1 MTIDE
6 ETRQEMIQNRA
17 KNNFVNDFTSKL
29 TQKLETGLAAG
40 TIVAQ
45 PAATP
50 SASTSAAPAA
60 AVNPAATP
68 PGETPEQKRIRLQK
82 AAQLNVDKTAVPF
95 SKVPPVVPTPPTTAT
110 APETPEQVRIRKQ
123 QAALAAVRE
132 SKFNKLNKLIENII
146 NIDEQTG
153 APTSISDFVQIEFFK
168 LMNSPALATPEIK
181 AKVKELADDIAA
193 SYSKDKGASAIK
205 SLIDFGWEALAP
217 KPKQVGAVGTAQT
230 TVASPSYDQAISLI
244 AKLGNPE
251 KQQLLSYLT
260 TSPAKINTPRKPEK
274 SSFTSPGLP
283 SEKEDAIYYQR
294 IAQAQAAQSK

>member
-29 TQKLETGLAAG
+29 TQKLASGVASG
-40 TIVAQ
+40 TIVAH
-45 PAATP
+45 PTVAVNSPATP
-50 SASTSAAPAA
+50 GAD
-60 AVNPAATP
+60 TP
-68 PGETPEQKRIRLQK
+68 EENPEQKRTRLQK
-82 AAQLNVDKTAVPF
+82 AAQQNIDKTAAPF
-95 SKVPPVVPTPPTTAT
+95 SKVAPVTAPPPTAVP

-217 KPKQVGAVGTAQT
+217 KTKPVGSGSAARY
-230 TVASPSYDQAISLI
+230 TVVSPSYDQAISLI

-274 SSFTSPGLP
+274 ASFTAPGLP